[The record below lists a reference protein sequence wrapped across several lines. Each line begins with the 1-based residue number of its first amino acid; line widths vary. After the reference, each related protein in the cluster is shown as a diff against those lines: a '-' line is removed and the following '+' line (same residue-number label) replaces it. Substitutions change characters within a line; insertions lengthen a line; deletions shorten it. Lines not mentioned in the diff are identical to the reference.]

1 MTPEAKVKKKVKAT
15 LDAMGVYHFPPF
27 SGGYG
32 HAGVP
37 DIVGCYKGIFL
48 GIECKANGNKTTA
61 IQKFNL
67 ERIKS
72 CGGVSLIVDEGN
84 VDQLREIINH
94 EIQNRG

>member
-1 MTPEAKVKKKVKAT
+1 MTPEAKVKKKVKAV
-15 LDAMGVYHFPPF
+15 LDALGAYHFPPF

-32 HAGVP
+32 HSGVP

-67 ERIKS
+67 ERIKQ
-72 CGGVSLIVDEGN
+72 CGGIALVISEDN
-84 VDQLREIINH
+84 VDQLREIISD
-94 EIQNRG
+94 EIQNRR